1 MTVPELF
8 RGHQAFN
15 IKRANVSTPKIPE
28 TSPMQDR
35 DAIIKKIQSLA
46 DTDLKAVADFLRTL
60 ETKKAAGKHKADAL
74 SQVIGICEGP
84 SDLAE
89 KHDRN
94 AY

>member
-1 MTVPELF
+1 
-8 RGHQAFN
+8 
-15 IKRANVSTPKIPE
+15 
-28 TSPMQDR
+28 MQDR

-46 DTDLKAVADFLRTL
+46 DTDLQAVAEFLQSL
-60 ETKKAAGKHKADAL
+60 ETKKGARKHRADAL

-89 KHDRN
+89 NHDRY